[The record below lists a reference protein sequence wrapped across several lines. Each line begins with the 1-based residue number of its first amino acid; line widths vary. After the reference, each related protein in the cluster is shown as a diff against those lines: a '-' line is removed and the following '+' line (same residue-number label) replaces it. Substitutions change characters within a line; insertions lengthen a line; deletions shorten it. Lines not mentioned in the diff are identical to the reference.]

1 MGDRRKRQLRVQFDA
16 KIKLEFH
23 GTKITSDAG
32 LLAFRELDEA
42 FRLTEKA
49 SIMLSESRQGK
60 NTQHTML
67 AMLRQAIYGRLAGY
81 EDVNDAE
88 RLRVDPAMRRV
99 VGGRA
104 TEKEAASNSEMSR
117 FETEMLS
124 SRENLTALMALSG
137 TWIDWVQ
144 ECVPLDKLILDLDSS
159 QSETYGDQQGSAYN
173 GYFECTCYHPLF
185 LFNQLGDLERAMLR
199 RGNHNSAKFWRRV
212 LLPVI
217 DRYRDRDIPKYFRGD
232 AAFAIP
238 ALYRVLEEQRFQYT
252 IRIPSNDVL
261 MASISHLLTRPV
273 GRPSHKPKVFYE
285 SFSYQAQSW
294 DHPRRL
300 VAKVEWHEGELFPRV
315 GFIVTNMT
323 GWSRKVVKF
332 YNGRGTAEQWIKEGK
347 YAVKWTRLS
356 CRNFKDNQTRLQL
369 FALAYNLGNFLRR
382 LALPKSVR
390 HWSLTTIR
398 EKLIKIGAKV
408 VTHSRYVIFQMA
420 EVAVPHELFAA
431 ILERIQRFGVPPPL
445 VQRG

>member
-1 MGDRRKRQLRVQFDA
+1 MGDRRKRQLRVQFDG
-16 KIKLEFH
+16 KLKLEFH

-49 SIMLSESRQGK
+49 SIMLSELRQGK

-104 TEKEAASNSEMSR
+104 KEKDAASTSEMSR
-117 FETEMLS
+117 FETEILS
-124 SRENLTALMALSG
+124 SRENLTALMEQSG
-137 TWIDWVQ
+137 TWVDLVQ

-159 QSETYGDQQGSAYN
+159 QSETYGGQQGSAYN
-173 GYFECTCYHPLF
+173 GYFGCTCYHPLF
-185 LFNQLGDLERAMLR
+185 LFNQYGDLERAMLR

-238 ALYRVLEEQRFQYT
+238 ALYGVLEEESFQYT
-252 IRIPSNDVL
+252 
-261 MASISHLLTRPV
+261 TR
-273 GRPSHKPKVFYE
+273 R
-285 SFSYQAQSW
+285 
-294 DHPRRL
+294 
-300 VAKVEWHEGELFPRV
+300 
-315 GFIVTNMT
+315 
-323 GWSRKVVKF
+323 GWS
-332 YNGRGTAEQWIKEGK
+332 
-347 YAVKWTRLS
+347 
-356 CRNFKDNQTRLQL
+356 QL
-369 FALAYNLGNFLRR
+369 CA
-382 LALPKSVR
+382 
-390 HWSLTTIR
+390 
-398 EKLIKIGAKV
+398 
-408 VTHSRYVIFQMA
+408 
-420 EVAVPHELFAA
+420 
-431 ILERIQRFGVPPPL
+431 
-445 VQRG
+445 

>member
-1 MGDRRKRQLRVQFDA
+1 
-16 KIKLEFH
+16 
-23 GTKITSDAG
+23 
-32 LLAFRELDEA
+32 
-42 FRLTEKA
+42 
-49 SIMLSESRQGK
+49 MLSDPRHGK

-67 AMLRQAIYGRLAGY
+67 AMLRQGVYRRLAGY

-88 RLRVDPAMRRV
+88 RLRIDPAMRRV

-104 TEKEAASNSEMSR
+104 KAKEAALTSEMSR
-117 FETEMLS
+117 FETEILS
-124 SRENLTALMALSG
+124 SRQNLAALMDLPG
-137 TWIDWVQ
+137 TWIDSVH

-217 DRYRDRDIPKYFRGD
+217 ERYRDRDIPKYFRGD

-238 ALYRVLEEQRFQYT
+238 ALYCVLEEEGFHYT
-252 IRIPSNDVL
+252 IRIPANDVL

-273 GRPSHKPKVFYE
+273 GRPSYKPRVFYK
-285 SFSYQAQSW
+285 SFSYQAQGW
-294 DHPRRL
+294 DHPRR
-300 VAKVEWHEGELFPRV
+300 VMAKVEWHWDELFPRV

-356 CRNFKDNQTRLQL
+356 CRNFRDNQARLQL
-369 FALAYNLGNFLRR
+369 FALAYSLGNFLRK
-382 LALPKSVR
+382 LALPKSVK
-390 HWSLTTIR
+390 HWSVTTLR

-408 VTHSRYVIFQMA
+408 VRHAKYVTFQMA
-420 EVAVPHELFAA
+420 EVAVPRELFAA
-431 ILERIQRFGVPPPL
+431 ILDRIQRFGVPPPL
-445 VQRG
+445 VKRG

>member
-1 MGDRRKRQLRVQFDA
+1 MGDRRKRALGVQFDGRL
-16 KIKLEFH
+16 KLEFC
-23 GTKITSDAG
+23 GATITSDVG
-32 LLAFRELDEA
+32 LLPFRELDEA
-42 FRLTEKA
+42 FRLTEMG
-49 SIMLSESRQGK
+49 STVLSDPRRGK
-60 NTQHTML
+60 NTQHAML

-88 RLRVDPAMRRV
+88 RLRIDPTMRRV

-104 TEKEAASNSEMSR
+104 KERQAASTSEMNR

-124 SRENLTALMALSG
+124 SRENLTALMDLPG
-137 TWIDWVQ
+137 TWIDSVH

-159 QSETYGDQQGSAYN
+159 QSEAYGDQQGSAYN

-185 LFNQLGDLERAMLR
+185 LFNQHGDLERTMLR

-217 DRYRDRDIPKYFRGD
+217 ERYRHRDIPKYFRGD

-238 ALYRVLEEQRFQYT
+238 ALYHVLEGEGLRYT
-252 IRIPSNDVL
+252 IRIPANDAL
-261 MASISHLLTRPV
+261 MARIGHLLSRPV

-285 SFSYQAQSW
+285 SFSCQAQSW
-294 DHPRRL
+294 DHPRR
-300 VAKVEWHEGELFPRV
+300 VAAKVEWHFDELFPRV

-332 YNGRGTAEQWIKEGK
+332 YNGLGTAEQWIREGK

-356 CRNFKDNQTRLQL
+356 CRDFRDNQARLQL

-382 LALPKSVR
+382 LALPRSVK
-390 HWSLTTIR
+390 HWSLTTLR

-408 VTHSRYVIFQMA
+408 VTHSRYVIF
-420 EVAVPHELFAA
+420 
-431 ILERIQRFGVPPPL
+431 
-445 VQRG
+445 

>member
-1 MGDRRKRQLRVQFDA
+1 MGDRRKRALRVQFDG
-16 KIKLEFH
+16 KVRLEFH
-23 GTKITSDAG
+23 GAKITSDAG
-32 LLAFRELDEA
+32 LLPFRELDEA
-42 FRLTEKA
+42 FRLTEAA
-49 SIMLSESRQGK
+49 SVMFSDSRRGK
-60 NTQHTML
+60 NTQHTLL
-67 AMLRQAIYGRLAGY
+67 AMLRQAVYGRLAGY

-104 TEKEAASNSEMSR
+104 HTKQAASTSEMSR
-117 FETEMLS
+117 FETDWLS
-124 SRENLTALMALSG
+124 SRENLAALINLPGA
-137 TWIDWVQ
+137 WIDSVQ
-144 ECVPLDKLILDLDSS
+144 ECAPLRELILDMDSS
-159 QSETYGDQQGSAYN
+159 ESPTHGDQQGSAYN
-173 GYFECTCYHPLF
+173 GYFGCTCYHPLF
-185 LFNQLGDLERAMLR
+185 VFNQHGDLERAMLR

-232 AAFAIP
+232 AAFAVP
-238 ALYRVLEEQRFQYT
+238 ALYRLLEEERFQYA
-252 IRIPSNDVL
+252 IRIPANIVL

-273 GRPSHKPKVFYE
+273 GRPSHRPKVLFE

-294 DHPRRL
+294 DHPRRV
-300 VAKVEWHEGELFPRV
+300 VAKVEWHWDELFPRV

-356 CRNFKDNQTRLQL
+356 CRNFRDNQVRLQL

-382 LALPKSVR
+382 LALPRSVQ
-390 HWSLTTIR
+390 HWSLTTLR

-408 VTHSRYVIFQMA
+408 VRHARYVTFQLA
-420 EVAVPHELFAA
+420 EVAVPRELFAA

-445 VQRG
+445 VQRA